1 MRGIFLVTSMLRIS
15 LTVRQ
20 RLNPGHSAVSTGT
33 KMLTQCGG
41 RGTLEHLVTE
51 HFTLCLPCLC
61 SRSTWV
67 QSFLGHPKT
76 VIYLF
81 IYRGFWEFVH
91 VPSPPSPEVLDP
103 ELSVAASI
111 QNNTTYSAAPTNSYH
126 NPLPA
131 FHIQQT
137 DFIAREREYGSW
149 DRNVKSS
156 QGTVHNC
163 FPYL

>member
-1 MRGIFLVTSMLRIS
+1 MKDIFLLMSMLRNS
-15 LTVRQ
+15 LSVTQ

-51 HFTLCLPCLC
+51 QLQTLPVLQVHT
-61 SRSTWV
+61 SA
-67 QSFLGHPKT
+67 T
-76 VIYLF
+76 VIYIFVYHGL
-81 IYRGFWEFVH
+81 WEVVC
-91 VPSPPSPEVLDP
+91 VPSLASPEVLDP
-103 ELSVAASI
+103 ELSVAASVRNSI
-111 QNNTTYSAAPTNSYH
+111 TYSAAPTNSYH

-131 FHIQQT
+131 FYIQLLQI
-137 DFIAREREYGSW
+137 DFIACERVYGSW

-163 FPYL
+163 FPCL